1 MDVRAVRYAT
11 DGHRRG
17 GAMDDI
23 ICQQCGTRNEP
34 GTQFCVECQS
44 YLSWGETR
52 ETNLAALQAQ
62 APPVEVDPEPA
73 DVAPEPVPDPA
84 PVVRSTAD
92 PVTPQPSTPQPST
105 QQPSTTPRPT
115 ARPQPATRPQPA
127 AEPIRA
133 VLDPTAVEVMP
144 GGDSETIQVQVY
156 NLSPIVDAYRIW
168 APDA

>member
-34 GTQFCVECQS
+34 GTQFCVECQA

-62 APPVEVDPEPA
+62 APPVEADPGPA
-73 DVAPEPVPDPA
+73 DVAPEPVPDPT
-84 PVVRSTAD
+84 PVVRSSPD
-92 PVTPQPSTPQPST
+92 PVTPQPVT
-105 QQPSTTPRPT
+105 QQPSTTPRST
-115 ARPQPATRPQPA
+115 ARP
-127 AEPIRA
+127 
-133 VLDPTAVEVMP
+133 
-144 GGDSETIQVQVY
+144 
-156 NLSPIVDAYRIW
+156 
-168 APDA
+168 

>member
-62 APPVEVDPEPA
+62 GPPVVTEPEPA
-73 DVAPEPVPDPA
+73 VPDPQPTPVAPPTPQPAPVVIADPA
-84 PVVRSTAD
+84 PVA
-92 PVTPQPSTPQPST
+92 P
-105 QQPSTTPRPT
+105 TTGPPRT
-115 ARPQPATRPQPA
+115 T
-127 AEPIRA
+127 
-133 VLDPTAVEVMP
+133 
-144 GGDSETIQVQVY
+144 
-156 NLSPIVDAYRIW
+156 
-168 APDA
+168 